1 MNHNIT
7 KKTDQQLSEIKE
19 KIPTML
25 EDYKKYFI
33 FFHKNPEV
41 NEYQQMYAQFRSTI
55 QNTNTQLINL
65 GKETEKNILR
75 VNNNISNE
83 NKKIY
88 DKKSKFS
95 ELIIGF
101 EHYQD
106 SLLGA
111 EQMIDDFKTLYNN
124 QYYINLQKTLGIFLL
139 IAAGIIL
146 LKKK

>member
-1 MNHNIT
+1 MNHYIT
-7 KKTDQQLSEIKE
+7 KKTDQQLLEIKE
-19 KIPTML
+19 KIPIMV

-41 NEYQQMYAQFRSTI
+41 DEYQQMYAQFKSTI
-55 QNTNTQLINL
+55 QNTNSQLMNL
-65 GKETEKNILR
+65 GKETEKNILI
-75 VNNNISNE
+75 VNKNISNE
-83 NKKIY
+83 NKKIS

-95 ELIIGF
+95 ELITGF

-106 SLLGA
+106 TLLGA

-124 QYYINLQKTLGIFLL
+124 QYYINLQKSFGIVLL
-139 IAAGIIL
+139 IIVGSIL